1 MNKERGI
8 TLIELMV
15 VVVIM
20 GLIASIAV
28 VKIIP
33 HRKEET
39 RVKAAKAEM
48 SIFSISLEMYRSDV
62 GGYPSSSTEQGW
74 KALIENPFPLWD
86 ERSDAWNGP
95 YIKYRRFVIKGCGC
109 FRRES
114 LYPTDTWGNEYL
126 YGSMDD
132 SDGQNLANQVGEEII
147 SGACLIVCR
156 GADGEIGGTGWDEDI
171 VVVCIK

>member
-28 VKIIP
+28 LKIIP

-39 RVKAAKAEM
+39 RIKAAKAEM
-48 SIFSISLEMYRSDV
+48 NIFSISLEMYRSDV
-62 GGYPSSSTEQGW
+62 GEYPSSSEDESW
-74 KALIENPFPLWD
+74 IALIKNPFPSWD
-86 ERSDAWNGP
+86 KRSDDWNGP
-95 YIKYRRFVIKGCGC
+95 YIKYRRFTVQGCGC

-126 YGSMDD
+126 YGS
-132 SDGQNLANQVGEEII
+132 I
-147 SGACLIVCR
+147 CLLYTSPSPR
-156 GADGEIGGTGWDEDI
+156 DATLSRMPSSA
-171 VVVCIK
+171 

>member
-1 MNKERGI
+1 MNKRKGI

-15 VVVIM
+15 VVVIV
-20 GLIASIAV
+20 GLIFAIAS

-39 RVKAAKAEM
+39 RIRAAKAEM
-48 SIFSISLEMYRSDV
+48 GIFSVSLEMYRSDV
-62 GGYPSSSTEQGW
+62 GEYPSSSEDVSW
-74 KALIENPFPLWD
+74 KALIKNPFPLWD
-86 ERSDAWNGP
+86 KRSDAWNGP
-95 YIKYRRFVIKGCGC
+95 YIKYRRFVVSGCGC
-109 FRRES
+109 YRRES

-126 YGSMDD
+126 YGNMDD
-132 SDGQNLANQVGEEII
+132 SDGQTLANEVGEEII

-171 VVVCIK
+171 VRICIK